1 MLERFLNQPVI
12 VETQAGQVVDVL
24 TRAHMGIHDRWIL
37 QVHAFV
43 GMDRWVLIKTWSALK
58 TARSST

>member
-12 VETQAGQVVDVL
+12 VETSAGPIVGML
-24 TRAHMGIHDRWIL
+24 TRAHMGIHGRWIL

-43 GMDRWVLIKTWSALK
+43 GDRWVLVKAWSAVK